1 MNTRH
6 DPPMDD
12 LIGDVALVAGGLRVG
27 VNDDVG
33 GEASGRAGL
42 SVVVDGV
49 VVEFLARVSEEGQ
62 KRCMSG
68 NNTKTINLQRRRQ
81 RDGEREVGNL
91 GGNLQRR
98 GRTSCVRACAT
109 HLKAKFALN

>member
-1 MNTRH
+1 MNPH
-6 DPPMDD
+6 Y

-49 VVEFLARVSEEGQ
+49 VVKFLPKISNCNQ
-62 KRCMSG
+62 K
-68 NNTKTINLQRRRQ
+68 Q
-81 RDGEREVGNL
+81 
-91 GGNLQRR
+91 
-98 GRTSCVRACAT
+98 
-109 HLKAKFALN
+109 